1 MSLRHLRQRAP
12 VLATNVAINL
22 YCRQRYVI
30 EILKDFDESVRP
42 AGLGRE
48 WGAQFVA
55 ALASDRQVWCTKR
68 VMESGHQAQGDIL
81 QVIPRRSSPG
91 GLADG
96 TGAIRLEGTGSIR
109 FRLAPARRRKLKRIV
124 IGTLAACGAILLAA
138 GIVHL
143 VRPSNDTSAYAA
155 TNSATAPATPPPAVS
170 PPLATAAPA
179 PADVPQTGTLTLQ
192 RPAAPGRVWL
202 DGQKISAASA
212 TVTCGK
218 HQLKVG
224 ARSKP
229 RAIDI
234 PCGGELKVTR

>member
-1 MSLRHLRQRAP
+1 M
-12 VLATNVAINL
+12 
-22 YCRQRYVI
+22 
-30 EILKDFDESVRP
+30 D
-42 AGLGRE
+42 
-48 WGAQFVA
+48 
-55 ALASDRQVWCTKR
+55 
-68 VMESGHQAQGDIL
+68 SGHQAQGDIL

-96 TGAIRLEGTGSIR
+96 TGAIRVEGTGSIR

-138 GIVHL
+138 GVAHL

-155 TNSATAPATPPPAVS
+155 TNSAPAPIVPAPPAVA
-170 PPLATAAPA
+170 PVAAPT
-179 PADVPQTGTLTLQ
+179 PATDAPQTGTLYLQ
-192 RPAAPGRVWL
+192 RPAAAGKVWL
-202 DGQKISAASA
+202 DGQKIGAASA

-224 ARSKP
+224 ARGKP

-234 PCGGELKVTR
+234 PCGGELRITR

>member
-1 MSLRHLRQRAP
+1 
-12 VLATNVAINL
+12 VAINL

-30 EILKDFDESVRP
+30 EILKGFDESVRP
-42 AGLGRE
+42 AALGRE

-55 ALASDRQVWCTKR
+55 GLASDRQVWCTKR

-91 GLADG
+91 SLADG

-155 TNSATAPATPPPAVS
+155 TNSVTAPAAAPPVVAAPV
-170 PPLATAAPA
+170 AAPA
-179 PADVPQTGTLTLQ
+179 PAPVADAPQSGTLSLL
-192 RPAAPGRVWL
+192 RPAVPGKVWL

-224 ARSKP
+224 ARSKAH
-229 RAIDI
+229 AIDI